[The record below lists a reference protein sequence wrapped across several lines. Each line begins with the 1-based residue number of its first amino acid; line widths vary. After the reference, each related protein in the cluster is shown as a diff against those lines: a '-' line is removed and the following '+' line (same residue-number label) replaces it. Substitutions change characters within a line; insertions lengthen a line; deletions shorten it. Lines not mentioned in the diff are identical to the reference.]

1 MKTASRADVASSF
14 TILKGSLIEESYSF
28 LHSWDARN
36 SREKNIQSW
45 KDQNEIGAKSF
56 TWLRDVAFV
65 MNRRFDPNGKD
76 LPLRV
81 LAAGRIALD
90 EWRPILLWH
99 ITRDEFVLRD
109 FLISWLYP
117 AFTDGV
123 YRVTAQDLYKH
134 LHSLASRGGL
144 VGRKWSDSTIDRVAH
159 SLLVIVRDFGLMKG
173 SVYREFASYHIPER
187 SLLYL
192 LHAIRDQVTTPSR
205 VLNSPDWRMFLIR
218 PSDLEHELLRL
229 HQFQQIRYEVA
240 GSIVELALPCA
251 TALEYAERMVR

>member
-1 MKTASRADVASSF
+1 MKAAARADIASSF

-28 LHSWDARN
+28 LSRWDPRK
-36 SREKNIQSW
+36 SREENIQTW
-45 KDQNEIGAKSF
+45 KDQNEIGAKSL

-65 MNRRFDPNGKD
+65 MSRRFDPNGKD
-76 LPLRV
+76 LPLRM
-81 LAAGRIALD
+81 LAAGGLALD
-90 EWRPILLWH
+90 EWKPILLWH

-109 FLISWLYP
+109 FLINWLYP
-117 AFTDGV
+117 AFANGV

-134 LHSLASRGGL
+134 LNSLGSRGGL
-144 VGRKWSDSTIDRVAH
+144 VGRQWSDTTIDRVAH
-159 SLLVIVRDFGLMKG
+159 SLLVMVRDFGFMRG
-173 SVYREFASYHIPER
+173 SAHREFASYHIPER

-192 LHAIRDQVTTPSR
+192 LHAIRDQVTTPSK
-205 VLNSPDWRMFLIR
+205 VLNSPDWRMFLMR

-251 TALEYAERMVR
+251 TSLEYAERMVR